1 MLHIMLNTI
10 WTRVPD
16 FVGGSRDLLLNY
28 SQLLYPQ
35 LLEVWVGEEEED
47 NIADLRVGIGLVH
60 WWGIKEAEAF
70 DEDLV
75 PALSEQA
82 VAF

>member
-1 MLHIMLNTI
+1 MLNTI

-28 SQLLYPQ
+28 SQ